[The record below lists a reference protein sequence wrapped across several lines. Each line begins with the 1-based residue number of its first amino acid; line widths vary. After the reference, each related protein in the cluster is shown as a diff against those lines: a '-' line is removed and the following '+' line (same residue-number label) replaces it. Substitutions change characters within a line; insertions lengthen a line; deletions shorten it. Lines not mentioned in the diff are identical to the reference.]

1 MSALQRVLRFVLASL
16 LAASA
21 SVGLAQTPVFGP
33 GVAMPDKDTRA
44 WLLRIQEA
52 AKKRNFSGTFVFS
65 AGGAMSS
72 ARITH
77 YATFHRQGQQQFER
91 VDSLDGPPRQLLR
104 HNDTVHTV
112 WPQSGLVVVEKRD
125 SGVTFPALVLGAE
138 EQVFSNY
145 EVLTAKDSE
154 RVAGHEA
161 LVLLLRPK
169 DLHRYGY
176 RLWSDKTSGLLLR
189 ADVLGERGEVLES
202 SAFSEVTIG
211 VKAQPELVLSAIKK
225 LAALRV
231 VKTQMSATT
240 LEAHGW
246 QLRAVVPGFKEIRCF
261 QRPWGVAPDAPVSA
275 STSAHN
281 AANNTAPAQTL
292 QVIYSDGLTHVSL
305 FVEPF
310 DGARHGRQVP
320 TVLGA
325 TKTFSVRQADW
336 WITAVGD
343 VPLSTLR
350 SLALGLQRLRQ

>member
-1 MSALQRVLRFVLASL
+1 MSAVPLVSRFL
-16 LAASA
+16 LAGLLTASA

-33 GVAMPDKDTRA
+33 GIAMPDKDTRV

-72 ARITH
+72 ARIAH
-77 YATFHRQGQQQFER
+77 YATPHAQGQQQFER

-112 WPQSGLVVVEKRD
+112 WPQSGLVVVETRD
-125 SGVTFPALVLGAE
+125 SGVTFPALLLGAD

-154 RVAGHEA
+154 RIAGHEA
-161 LVLLLRPK
+161 MVLWLKPK

-176 RLWSDKTSGLLLR
+176 RLWSDKTTGLLLR

-211 VKAQPELVLSAIKK
+211 VKAQPEQVLAAIKK
-225 LAALRV
+225 LASYRI
-231 VKTQMSATT
+231 VKTQMNPTT
-240 LEAHGW
+240 LEAQGW
-246 QLRAVVPGFKEIRCF
+246 QSRVLVPGFKEIRCF
-261 QRPWGVAPDAPVSA
+261 QRPWGDSPDAPVYTKNATNNVA
-275 STSAHN
+275 S
-281 AANNTAPAQTL
+281 AQTL

-310 DGARHGRQVP
+310 DGARHSRQVP
-320 TVLGA
+320 ASIGA
-325 TKTFSVRQADW
+325 TRTFSVRQADW

-343 VPLSTLR
+343 VPLQTLR
-350 SLALGLQRLRQ
+350 SLALGLQRQRQ